1 MGIPDLDQHAS
12 APGDRHMTDVD
23 QQPAIE
29 KLQALADM
37 CTPFAVR
44 VAASLGVAG
53 LIASGTHELS
63 ELAQA
68 CGANRD
74 ALGRLLRYLA
84 RKGLFTEPS
93 SGQFE
98 LTETGRLL
106 ADQDPLGPAAW
117 LDLSG
122 ASARADLAYAGL
134 LHSVRTGEPGYAAVH
149 GRTFWED
156 VDAEPA
162 YQLFYDRV
170 MLAEHQHYGPV
181 VAALCDW
188 AAVDLVV
195 DVGGGSGALLVELL
209 RAHPHLRAVL
219 VDRDTT
225 VDATARK
232 LADWGFADRVQVTPG
247 DHFGAL
253 PVGGDVYVISRLLSD
268 WDDAHA
274 ETILRRC
281 GEAAGARGRVLI
293 VELLHGDPF
302 VPHGTPYDLFMLT
315 VMGGRERSPDDFVAI
330 ARRAGLTSARILRG
344 PDGLLLV
351 ECARS

>member
-1 MGIPDLDQHAS
+1 MDIADLDHHAS
-12 APGDRHMTDVD
+12 APGDRQMTDVD
-23 QQPAIE
+23 QRPAIE

-44 VAASLGVAG
+44 VAASLRVAG
-53 LIASGTHELS
+53 LIASGTRELG
-63 ELAQA
+63 ELAHA
-68 CGANRD
+68 CGANPD

-84 RKGLFTEPS
+84 CKGLFTEPS

-98 LTETGRLL
+98 LTEIGRLL
-106 ADQDPLGPAAW
+106 ADQDPIGPAAW

-134 LHSVRTGEPGYAAVH
+134 LHSVRTGEPGYAVVH
-149 GRTFWED
+149 GRPFWED
-156 VDAEPA
+156 YDAEPA

-170 MLAEHQHYGPV
+170 MVAEHKRYGPS

-195 DVGGGSGALLVELL
+195 DVGGGTGVLLTELL

-219 VDRDTT
+219 VDRDTM
-225 VDATARK
+225 VDATARQ
-232 LADWGFADRVQVTPG
+232 LAEWGFADRVQVTPG
-247 DHFGAL
+247 DHFGEL
-253 PVGGDVYVISRLLSD
+253 PAGGDVYLISRLLSD
-268 WDDAHA
+268 WDDEHA

-281 GEAAGARGRVLI
+281 AEAAGARGRVLI

-302 VPHGTPYDLFMLT
+302 VPHGTSFDLFMLT
-315 VMGGRERSPDDFVAI
+315 VMGGRERSGDDFVAI
-330 ARRAGLTSARILRG
+330 ARRAGLTSARILHG

-351 ECARS
+351 ECAQS

>member
-1 MGIPDLDQHAS
+1 MDIADLDQHAS

-29 KLQALADM
+29 KLQALADL

-44 VAASLGVAG
+44 VAASLRVAG
-53 LIASGTHELS
+53 LIASGTRELS

-68 CGANRD
+68 CGANQD

-106 ADQDPLGPAAW
+106 ADQDPIGPAAW

-162 YQLFYDRV
+162 YQLFYNRV
-170 MLAEHQHYGPV
+170 MAAEHQHYGPS

-188 AAVDLVV
+188 ANVDLVV
-195 DVGGGSGALLVELL
+195 DVGGGSGALLAELL
-209 RAHPHLRAVL
+209 RAHPHLRGVL
-219 VDRDTT
+219 VDRDALM
-225 VDATARK
+225 DATGRK
-232 LADWGFADRVQVTPG
+232 LADWGFADRVQVMPG
-247 DHFGAL
+247 DFFGEL

-268 WDDAHA
+268 WDDAHVEA
-274 ETILRRC
+274 ILRRC

-302 VPHGTPYDLFMLT
+302 VPYGTSFDLFMLT
-315 VMGGRERSPDDFVAI
+315 VMGGRERSGDEFVAI
-330 ARRAGLTSARILRG
+330 ARRAGLTSARILHG